1 MSQQPFYLAR
11 QPILDRN
18 GKLYAYELLFRA
30 SQQNGALISDD
41 VAATSAVIHY
51 AFSELGVQHVLGQHK
66 GFINLS
72 REMLLSDLVTLLPK
86 EQVVLELLETIEV
99 DDVIVIRCQELKK
112 AGYTLAMDDVVSIGP
127 RMKDVLPWIDI
138 IKLDLLAMTEADLPK
153 VVKQLKP
160 LHVQLLAEKVDNQQQ
175 FEHCQKLGFHLY
187 QGYYFAKPTML
198 QGKRANPSQVALLNL
213 LGMVLGDAE
222 TEDIEQ
228 VFKRQPDLTL
238 SLMRLVNSVGSGI
251 GRRIESMHQAIVVL
265 GRQQLK
271 RWLQILIFSVSSTS
285 DDQEPSP
292 LMQLASTRGKQMELL
307 AEQLRWS
314 RNEQDQ
320 AFTVGMLS
328 LLDALFQQPLQ
339 ALLEPLNL
347 SDAVTEALLQ
357 RTGRYG
363 QLLDLVECSEQPE
376 RTPDLN
382 PWSELTLDSL
392 SHTQLT
398 ALDWVMQLS
407 KTTGG

>member
-1 MSQQPFYLAR
+1 MSQHPFYLAR

-86 EQVVLELLETIEV
+86 EQMVLELLETIEV
-99 DDVIVIRCQELKK
+99 DNDIIARCQELKK
-112 AGYTLAMDDVVSIGP
+112 AGYTLAMDDVTSIGP

-138 IKLDLLAMTEADLPK
+138 IKLDLLGMTEADLQK

-160 LHVQLLAEKVDNQQQ
+160 LPLQLLAEKVDNQPQ
-175 FEHCQKLGFHLY
+175 FELCKKLGFHLY
-187 QGYYFAKPTML
+187 QGYHFAKPTML

-213 LGMVLGDAE
+213 LGMVLSDAE
-222 TEDIEQ
+222 TDEIEQ

-271 RWLQILIFSVSSTS
+271 RWLQILIFSVSGSNT
-285 DDQEPSP
+285 DHEPSP

-307 AEQLRWS
+307 AERLGWP

-328 LLDALFQQPLQ
+328 LLDALLQQPL
-339 ALLEPLNL
+339 AELLEPLNL
-347 SDAVTEALLQ
+347 SEPVVEALLQ
-357 RTGRYG
+357 RAGRYG
-363 QLLDLVECSEQPE
+363 QLLALVECGEQPE
-376 RTPDLN
+376 RAP
-382 PWSELTLDSL
+382 ELSNWPTLDLDAL
-392 SHTQLT
+392 SHAQLT

-407 KTTGG
+407 KTTGH